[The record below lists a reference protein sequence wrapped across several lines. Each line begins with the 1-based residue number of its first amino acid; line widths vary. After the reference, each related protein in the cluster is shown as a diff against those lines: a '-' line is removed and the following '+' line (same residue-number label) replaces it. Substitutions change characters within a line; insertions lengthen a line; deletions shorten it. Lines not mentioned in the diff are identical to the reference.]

1 MLWVGSVRDLLGVRA
16 PFARPGSDIQF
27 PVPDFCP
34 GSATVLAVFAPI
46 FGYILMHFL
55 PPPARADASL
65 LTSVAGEWASVKTH
79 TRGSAFDRANTQLC
93 YRGTP

>member
-1 MLWVGSVRDLLGVRA
+1 MLRVDSVESLLGVRA
-16 PFARPGSDIQF
+16 PFAYPVFGIQF

-34 GSATVLAVFAPI
+34 GSVAVLAVFAPI

-55 PPPARADASL
+55 PPHPRADASL
-65 LTSVAGEWASVKTH
+65 LTSVAGEWACSLRCV
-79 TRGSAFDRANTQLC
+79 RGSAFDRANTPLC